1 MASNRSIEFDLNL
14 ENKAKLEFQDK
25 ISPKVSKGEDWD
37 WIYGEQYEFLDEI
50 NSAKYFYTKSII
62 KNSSVIWPYLSLA
75 RFFNGDKDYETA
87 HQNLNKTGK
96 ILLELLSTL
105 REDKGGEI
113 AANLKKIYVHCYE
126 QIVIANLK
134 KDIQMIKDVQT
145 VLGNL
150 SEGWKQMAK
159 KETTPLMNSAPQQ
172 IRITG

>member
-1 MASNRSIEFDLNL
+1 MAQGRPYQAYQPTSIKTSSQKQLIVMLYDGMQRFTG
-14 ENKAKLEFQDK
+14 KAIQ
-25 ISPKVSKGEDWD
+25 
-37 WIYGEQYEFLDEI
+37 
-50 NSAKYFYTKSII
+50 SIHE
-62 KNSSVIWPYLSLA
+62 
-75 RFFNGDKDYETA
+75 KDYENA
-87 HQNLNKTGK
+87 HQNLNRTGK

-159 KETTPLMNSAPQQ
+159 KDTRPQMESAPQQ